1 MRIALVED
9 DSAMAELLSL
19 WLEEAGHECLGY
31 QEGQDFLR
39 RARHESFDVVLL
51 DWFLPNLSGEE
62 VLARLKRQPDWDT
75 PIIFVTARDSQE
87 DMVRMLNQG
96 ADDYLVKPI
105 HQPVLL
111 ARINAV
117 TRRSNK
123 SSQQDA
129 LTLNEFTIDPDSRV
143 ITRYGEPVKLTEKEF
158 KLVILLFHN
167 VGRMLSRDHILSSVW
182 GYDASLNT
190 RTVDTHISRIRKK
203 LELFPEQ
210 GWRLS
215 SIYHQGYRLEQI
227 PPEEQHSASG

>member
-9 DSAMAELLSL
+9 DPAMAELLSL
-19 WLEEAGHECLGY
+19 WLEEAGHECLSY
-31 QEGQDFLR
+31 QEGQDFVR
-39 RARHESFDVVLL
+39 QARNESFDVVLL

-62 VLARLKRQPDWDT
+62 VLVRLKRQPEWDT
-75 PIIFVTARDSQE
+75 PIVFVTARDSEE

-117 TRRSNK
+117 TRRSHRANP
-123 SSQQDA
+123 QDV
-129 LTLNEFTIDPDSRV
+129 LTLNEFKIDQESRL
-143 ITRYGEPVKLTEKEF
+143 ITRHGEPVKLTEKEF
-158 KLVILLFHN
+158 KLVTLIFHN
-167 VGRMLSRDHILSSVW
+167 VGRLLSRDHILSSVW

-190 RTVDTHISRIRKK
+190 RTVDTHMSRIRKK

-227 PPEEQHSASG
+227 HPEEQGSAAG